1 MPPARIPSIL
11 ITLRRAFLVV
21 GVSCLAGLL
30 VAAVALP
37 VAAGLGLVARESAT
51 GFADVKVELQPA
63 DALPERSRILDAD
76 GNILATFF
84 EENRVYVPLDAVAPV
99 MNDAILAIED
109 HRFYEHGPIDLQG
122 TARAFITNFE
132 AGEVTGGGSTL
143 TQQYA
148 KLLLVSQ
155 AETDEERREA
165 TETSYARKLRELQL
179 AIEIEQELT
188 KDQILER
195 YLNIVYFGDG
205 AYGVEAAARQYFSTS
220 AAKLTLAQAAMLAG
234 LVQLPSLYDPTRDP
248 DAARERRDVVLS
260 RMADLGRVTDEE
272 ASAASAQD
280 LGLQPT
286 ETPNGCT
293 ASSAPFFCDYVV
305 QEILQMEELGA
316 TPEEREQTLRQGGL
330 TITTTLDAQAQAA
343 AEDAVADRVAPT
355 DTAAAALASVEPG
368 SGEIKAMTTS
378 RGYGDGGG
386 ETYINYAV
394 DQNMGGGLGMQAGSS
409 FKPFVLAAAIQQG
422 ISVNTSIRSPQ
433 VLDVGG
439 ETWRTCDGSVR
450 APSDYAPQ
458 NSTGSGTFTMRQA
471 TARSVN
477 TYFIQL
483 SQRTGLC
490 DPWTIAT
497 GAGLTRSDGEPLGQN
512 PSFTLGPYNVSP
524 LAMAEA
530 YATFAARG
538 VHCESRSVLQITD
551 REGQQIRAS
560 EPTCNRVVEEGVAD
574 GVNNLLQGVMESG
587 GGTGR
592 AMRLDDGRDAA
603 GKTGTTNESVAVW
616 FVGYVPQLA
625 TAVGIAD
632 PDVDPESGRL
642 ETLDGRTY
650 NGERIAE
657 ACGSCIPGPIW
668 KQMMDSAL
676 DGVEDQDFVDP
687 DPRVI
692 GGADDQDSDDDGSG
706 SGGGNGNGNGD
717 EDRPGNGNGNGDG
730 GDGNGGGD
738 GD

>member
-1 MPPARIPSIL
+1 MPDARIPSIL

-51 GFADVKVELQPA
+51 GFADVSVELEPA
-63 DALPERSRILDAD
+63 GALPERSRILDAE
-76 GNILATFF
+76 GNVVAIFF
-84 EENRVYVPLDAVAPV
+84 EENRAYVPLDAVAPV
-99 MNDAILAIED
+99 MMDAILAIED

-132 AGEVTGGGSTL
+132 AGEITGGGSTL

-148 KLLLVSQ
+148 KLLLISQ
-155 AETDEERREA
+155 AETDEERRAA

-179 AIEIEQELT
+179 AIEIEEEFT
-188 KDQILER
+188 KDEILER
-195 YLNIVYFGDG
+195 YLNIAYYGGG

-220 AAKLTLAQAAMLAG
+220 AAELTLAQAAMLAG
-234 LVQLPSLYDPTRDP
+234 LVQLPSQYDPTRDP
-248 DAARERRDVVLS
+248 EAARERRDIVLS
-260 RMADLGRVTDEE
+260 RMAELGRVTDEE
-272 ASAASAQD
+272 ASAARAQD
-280 LGLQPT
+280 LGLRPT
-286 ETPNGCT
+286 ATPNGCT
-293 ASSAPFFCDYVV
+293 ASSAPFFCAYVV
-305 QEILQMEELGA
+305 HELLQMDELGA
-316 TPEEREQTLRQGGL
+316 TPEQREQTLRQGGL

-343 AEDAVADRVAPT
+343 ANEAVADRVAPT

-378 RGYGDGGG
+378 RGYGNGTG
-386 ETYINYAV
+386 ETYLNYAA

-439 ETWRTCDGSVR
+439 ETWKTCDGSVR
-450 APSDYAPQ
+450 APSDYAPR
-458 NSTGSGTFTMRQA
+458 NSTGSGTFTMREA

-497 GAGLTRSDGEPLGQN
+497 QAGLTRSDGEPLGQN

-530 YATFAARG
+530 YATFAARV

-551 REGQQIRAS
+551 RDGQQIYAS
-560 EPTCNRVVEEGVAD
+560 EPTCNRVLEEGVAD
-574 GVNNLLQGVMESG
+574 GVNALLQGVMESD

-603 GKTGTTNESVAVW
+603 GKTGTTNDSVAVW

-632 PDVDPESGRL
+632 PDVDPETGRL
-642 ETLDGRTY
+642 ATLDGRTY
-650 NGERIAE
+650 NGERISE

-668 KQMMDSAL
+668 KQMMDAAL
-676 DGVEDQDFVDP
+676 DGVEDQDFVAP

-692 GGADDQDSDDDGSG
+692 GGDDRDSDDDGSR
-706 SGGGNGNGNGD
+706 SGEGNDNEFRRGNGNGNG
-717 EDRPGNGNGNGDG
+717 NG
-730 GDGNGGGD
+730 GGGD
-738 GD
+738 G

>member
-1 MPPARIPSIL
+1 MPDARIPSIL
-11 ITLRRAFLVV
+11 ITLRRACLVV

-37 VAAGLGLVARESAT
+37 VAAGLGLVAREGAT
-51 GFADVKVELQPA
+51 SFGDVSVELQPA
-63 DALPERSRILDAD
+63 NALPERSRILDAE
-76 GNILATFF
+76 GNPVATFF

-99 MNDAILAIED
+99 MKDAILAIED
-109 HRFYEHGPIDLQG
+109 HRFYEHGPIDMQG
-122 TARAFITNFE
+122 TARAFVTNFE

-148 KLLLVSQ
+148 KLLLISQ
-155 AETDEERREA
+155 AETDEQRREA

-195 YLNIVYFGDG
+195 YLNIAYFGSG

-220 AAKLTLAQAAMLAG
+220 AAELTLPQAAMLAG
-234 LVQLPSLYDPTRDP
+234 LVQLPSQYDPTRDP
-248 DAARERRDVVLS
+248 DAAQERRDVVLS
-260 RMADLGRVTDEE
+260 RMAELGRVTDEE
-272 ASAASAQD
+272 ASAARAQG
-280 LGLQPT
+280 LGLKPT
-286 ETPNGCT
+286 ATPNGCT
-293 ASSAPFFCDYVV
+293 ASSAPFFCAYVV
-305 QEILQMEELGA
+305 HELLQMEELGA

-343 AEDAVADRVAPT
+343 ANDAVADRVAPT

-368 SGEIKAMTTS
+368 SGEVKAMTTS
-378 RGYGDGGG
+378 RGYGNGAG
-386 ETYINYAV
+386 ETYLNYAV

-439 ETWRTCDGSVR
+439 ETWQTCDGSVR
-450 APSDYAPQ
+450 APSDYAPR

-497 GAGLTRSDGEPLGQN
+497 QAGLTRSDGEPLGQN

-524 LAMAEA
+524 LGMAEA

-538 VHCESRSVLQITD
+538 VHCESRSVLQVTD
-551 REGQQIRAS
+551 RDGRRIYAS
-560 EPTCNRVVEEGVAD
+560 EPTCNRVLEEGVAD
-574 GVNNLLQGVMESG
+574 GVNALLQGVMESD

-603 GKTGTTNESVAVW
+603 GKTGTTNDSVAVW

-625 TAVGIAD
+625 TAVGVAD
-632 PDVDPESGRL
+632 PDVDPETGRL

-650 NGERIAE
+650 NGERISE

-668 KQMMDSAL
+668 KQMMDAAL
-676 DGVEDQDFVDP
+676 DGVEDEDFTEP

-692 GGADDQDSDDDGSG
+692 GGDDRDSDDDGSR
-706 SGGGNGNGNGD
+706 SGEGNDGGNGNDD
-717 EDRPGNGNGNGDG
+717 EGRRGNGNGGNG
-730 GDGNGGGD
+730 GNGGG
-738 GD
+738 GG